1 MRACQSFSVPV
12 LDGTRLRYWSLPFPF
27 HFPTLDPNLI
37 NLKENPNQ
45 RRVVDE
51 IGDGWLTFWLV
62 ITNLFQKKIKEKK
75 VFSIKFIVYF

>member
-12 LDGTRLRYWSLPFPF
+12 RDGTRLRYWSLPFPF

-62 ITNLFQKKIKEKK
+62 ITNLFQKKIKDKK